1 MKAPYIAWYPQ
12 DFLHGIVGLSGFE
25 IAVYSVALNLIYDQG
40 APIKRDDKR
49 LARRCGMRVNQC
61 TAAIDSLIDAGKII
75 TADGMLSNPRAEKE
89 LQRRQEKI
97 TRLVGNLNSGKN
109 TASVQGTSS
118 KDNGTLETREHGEM
132 LNGSKINGHAVPNRG
147 PKNGVSR
154 PETQTQ
160 TQNQI
165 ESARKAPAQPRAQRS
180 ARGTRL
186 PDDWVLSPANMLF
199 ARQRSLTERETRR
212 EHDKFVAHYRAAPGD
227 RGLSRDWDSTWQSWV
242 MRTADRLG
250 RDPTPESN
258 GSAKSVGPEFYTRAE
273 WERLISMWHGGASW
287 NSRHGPEPGTPGSL
301 VPPEL
306 IQ

>member
-1 MKAPYIAWYPQ
+1 MKAPYVAWYPA
-12 DFLHGIVGLSGFE
+12 DFLNGIVGLSGFE
-25 IAVYSVALNLIYDQG
+25 IAVYCVALNLIYDQG
-40 APIKRDDKR
+40 APIKRDDAR
-49 LARRCGMRVNQC
+49 MARRCGIRVNQC
-61 TAAIDSLIDAGKII
+61 TSATEALIDSGKLI

-97 TRLVGNLNSGKN
+97 TRLVGNLNSKRTAGEQLGEAEPTANVETAAHGK
-109 TASVQGTSS
+109 GM
-118 KDNGTLETREHGEM
+118 NG
-132 LNGSKINGHAVPNRG
+132 NKINGHAVPNRG

-165 ESARKAPAQPRAQRS
+165 ERARKAPAQPRAQRS

-199 ARQRSLTERETRR
+199 ARQLSLTERETRR